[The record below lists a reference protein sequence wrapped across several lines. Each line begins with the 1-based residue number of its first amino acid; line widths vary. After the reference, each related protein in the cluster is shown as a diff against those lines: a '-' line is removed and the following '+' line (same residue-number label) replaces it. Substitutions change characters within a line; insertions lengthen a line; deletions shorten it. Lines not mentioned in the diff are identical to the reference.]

1 MATGFNRPFRA
12 APLRA
17 IAGGRLGAQGGATH
31 RRRQSASNWSF
42 PALMVALPLAAFSA
56 ALLWDG
62 PGTAAASSASST
74 RDTEQARFAQCE
86 GGHRVT
92 CVVDG
97 DTIWY
102 QGTKIRIADIN
113 TPEVSEPRC
122 AYEAQLGARATERL
136 TGLLN
141 AGPFSFAPIDRAYD
155 KYGRRLLVV
164 TRDGRSLGD
173 TLVAEGLAERWRGYR
188 RDWCT

>member
-1 MATGFNRPFRA
+1 V
-12 APLRA
+12 L
-17 IAGGRLGAQGGATH
+17 L
-31 RRRQSASNWSF
+31 
-42 PALMVALPLAAFSA
+42 VALPLATFGAVFLWNGGPQAEA
-56 ALLWDG
+56 APATFRG
-62 PGTAAASSASST
+62 
-74 RDTEQARFAQCE
+74 DTEQAEFDQCV

-113 TPEVSEPRC
+113 TPEVSEPQC

-164 TRDGRSLGD
+164 TRQGRSLGD

-188 RDWCT
+188 RSWCN